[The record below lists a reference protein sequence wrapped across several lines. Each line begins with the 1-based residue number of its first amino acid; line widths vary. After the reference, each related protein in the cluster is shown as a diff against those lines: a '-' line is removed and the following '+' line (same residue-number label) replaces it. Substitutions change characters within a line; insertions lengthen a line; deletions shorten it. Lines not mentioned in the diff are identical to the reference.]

1 MSPGSSTSIATQQV
15 PVRLFAVATAV
26 IVLCLYQAQPLV
38 GMIAHSLHLSP
49 ASVGLVST
57 LTLLGYAC
65 GLFVLVPLCD
75 ICENRSLVL
84 ATLSANVLALGLA
97 ACPIPP
103 AAFLL
108 VSGLTGFTAVA
119 IQMLIPMAAAMAP
132 EAQRGR
138 VIGNIMSGLILGVL
152 LSRPLASVVAGY
164 FGWRASYLLLAV
176 TVGALTL
183 LLARMLPRR
192 QPTHAGRYVALL
204 ASMASLLREE
214 PVLRQRAFSAVLV
227 FAAFN
232 AFWSTVVLR
241 LSNAPF
247 GLNANGIALY
257 ALVGVSGALAAPIAG
272 RLGDCGHD
280 RLGTHAARLVAI
292 AGIALAW
299 IGGLMATRFSP
310 ALSLFLLVVA
320 AILLDAGT
328 IGDQA
333 LGRRAV
339 NLLRPEA
346 RGRIN
351 ALFTGIFFIGGA
363 IGAAVAG
370 LAWARAGWNGVC
382 LVALVFVAAP
392 VATRIGHKTAT
403 SLLAG
408 RAFVSRS

>member
-1 MSPGSSTSIATQQV
+1 MSPASSITVATQQV

-38 GMIAHSLHLSP
+38 GMIARSLHLSP

-84 ATLSANVLALGLA
+84 ATLSANVMALGLA

-192 QPTHAGRYVALL
+192 QPNHAGRYVALL

-214 PVLRQRAFSAVLV
+214 PVLRQRAFSALAV
-227 FAAFN
+227 A
-232 AFWSTVVLR
+232 
-241 LSNAPF
+241 
-247 GLNANGIALY
+247 
-257 ALVGVSGALAAPIAG
+257 VGTEKERPTGSSKKRSYERPQRDEERYG
-272 RLGDCGHD
+272 
-280 RLGTHAARLVAI
+280 
-292 AGIALAW
+292 
-299 IGGLMATRFSP
+299 
-310 ALSLFLLVVA
+310 LVVC
-320 AILLDAGT
+320 GKEHF
-328 IGDQA
+328 GDYDCKI
-333 LGRRAV
+333 AV
-339 NLLRPEA
+339 HQHLVEFERIAQRGGNDEASCCA
-346 RGRIN
+346 RGTYWSCC
-351 ALFTGIFFIGGA
+351 F
-363 IGAAVAG
+363 
-370 LAWARAGWNGVC
+370 
-382 LVALVFVAAP
+382 
-392 VATRIGHKTAT
+392 
-403 SLLAG
+403 
-408 RAFVSRS
+408 